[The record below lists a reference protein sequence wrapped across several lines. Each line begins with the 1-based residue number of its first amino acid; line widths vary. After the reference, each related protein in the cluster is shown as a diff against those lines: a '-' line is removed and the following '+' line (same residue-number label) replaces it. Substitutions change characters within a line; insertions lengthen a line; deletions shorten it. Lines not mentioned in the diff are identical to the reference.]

1 LRLHHS
7 RPIDP
12 GYARRRHG
20 RGFRYLDAQGRPL
33 RDPAEL
39 ARIRALVIPP
49 AWSDVWIC
57 ARPNGHLQAVGTD
70 AAGRRQYLYHPR
82 FRAEQERAEHGHVL
96 DVAETLPAVR
106 EAVEGHL
113 GDRGLTRKRVLAA
126 AVRLLDLGFFRIGS
140 DQYTELNSSYG
151 LTTLLREHSTC
162 QGGAVLFT
170 YTGKHGREIVQ
181 TVADPAACRSL
192 TALLRRR
199 GGGDRLLAY
208 WERPAW
214 HNVSSAD
221 VNAYLKELAGL
232 EITAKDFR
240 TWHATVMAVVAL
252 AVSQSVARSETARR
266 RAIARAVREV
276 SGYLG
281 NTPAICR
288 SSYISP
294 RVIELYEEGVTIAA
308 ALPRLGDEGA
318 YGIPA
323 TRGPA
328 ERAVLHM
335 LRTDDPPEG
344 RSWHRLPPR
353 LTPGGTGPRRTGA
366 GRPTA
371 PAGAGLSSPRRGRP

>member
-1 LRLHHS
+1 MRLHHS

-12 GYARRRHG
+12 GYTRRRHG
-20 RGFRYLDAQGRPL
+20 RGFRYLDAQGQPL

-82 FRAEQERAEHGHVL
+82 FRAEQEQAKHGHVL

-113 GDRGLTRKRVLAA
+113 GDRGLSRKRVLAT

-140 DQYTELNSSYG
+140 DQYTELNNSYG

-240 TWHATVMAVVAL
+240 TWHATVMAAVAL

-288 SSYISP
+288 SSYINP

-344 RSWHRLPPR
+344 RS
-353 LTPGGTGPRRTGA
+353 
-366 GRPTA
+366 
-371 PAGAGLSSPRRGRP
+371 